1 MPVIKSAIKKLRK
14 DIKRTKAN
22 DVFRNELD
30 RALRTAKKSPSAK
43 SVSGAVSAVDR
54 AVKKNLMHKNRAAH
68 IKSSLSKLA
77 KPGTKAKSPVKT
89 APKAV
94 KSASKAKPAVKSTTT
109 VKKPASKAAKS
120 AKK

>member
-22 DVFRNELD
+22 VIFKNNLD

-43 SVSGAVSAVDR
+43 SVSGAVSMVDR
-54 AVKKNLMHKNRAAH
+54 AVKKNLIHKNRAAH

-77 KPGTKAKSPVKT
+77 KPVKM
-89 APKAV
+89 APKAAASKV
-94 KSASKAKPAVKSTTT
+94 KSVSKPIKSAVKSTAK
-109 VKKPASKAAKS
+109 VAKKPASKSTKS